1 MPEVPGVRRTG
12 LAAEEAGR
20 VRSFVRDGVRITIPI
35 KTSWE
40 VGLGDAV
47 EAVTK
52 AIGIKPCRQCRKRAA
67 ALNRRVVFR
76 GRGGD

>member
-1 MPEVPGVRRTG
+1 MRQKRE
-12 LAAEEAGR
+12 AADGAGR

-35 KTSWE
+35 KTSRE

-52 AIGIKPCRQCRKRAA
+52 AIGIKPCGGCRKRAA
-67 ALNRRVVFR
+67 ALNRKVVFR
-76 GRGGD
+76 GRGGADEG